1 MHKIDKK
8 IYYHDT
14 DCGGVVYYANYF
26 KYFEE
31 ARTEYFSDKGVDIKQ
46 LSENNTLFA
55 VRKIEVNF
63 KSPARYGEQISVT
76 TKIVKLK
83 NASLDFFQE
92 VKRQDIILV
101 SAVTQ
106 IACICC
112 DFRPQIIPEAVM
124 ARIK

>member
-1 MHKIDKK
+1 MHRIDKK

-14 DCGGVVYYANYF
+14 DCGQVVYYANYF

-31 ARTEYFSDKGVDIKQ
+31 GRTEYFLDKGVDIKQ

-63 KSPARYGEQISVT
+63 KSPARYGDCISVFSQ
-76 TKIVKLK
+76 IVKLK

-92 VKRQDIILV
+92 VKRHEVVLV

-106 IACICC
+106 IVCIGC
-112 DFRPQIIPEAVM
+112 DFCPQTIPKAIM
-124 ARIK
+124 LKIK